1 MDLLP
6 IIERRGFTVT
16 SLARRMNMAQSN
28 LYKLVQS
35 GNPTL
40 KSLKRMAEAMDIS
53 LLELLGKD
61 KAANKK
67 PARKRI
73 IPPDAICGGV
83 VKLGGKRY
91 RQLYIPMED
100 KSADTEE

>member
-1 MDLLP
+1 MDLLS
-6 IIERRGFTVT
+6 IIERQGVTVT

-40 KSLKRMAEAMDIS
+40 KTLNRMAEAMDIS

-73 IPPDAICGGV
+73 LPPNAITGGV

-100 KSADTEE
+100 KSEETEE